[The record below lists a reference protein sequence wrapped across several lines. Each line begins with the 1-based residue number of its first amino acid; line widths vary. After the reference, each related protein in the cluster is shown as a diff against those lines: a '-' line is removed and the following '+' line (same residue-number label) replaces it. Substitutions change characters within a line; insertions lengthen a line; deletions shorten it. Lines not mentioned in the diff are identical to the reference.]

1 MCFFPVFQ
9 VTAHEIMLWC
19 IKDAQDLIR
28 KTPPPPL
35 PGFDLNKLLAEYE
48 TLSKC
53 AETESIE
60 IFAGTD
66 SFLKLQVKTWQSYG
80 EIVKGFR
87 GGMEAVADVTRTVR
101 SACVDHVIRHRLLSR
116 FGLKMDNMP
125 EDPIEHDMAAALM
138 YSADITRDVVGRYR
152 RKLKW
157 TEDRRLQRENDRK
170 KMLEDTEGDDG
181 NLGRGGI

>member
-1 MCFFPVFQ
+1 
-9 VTAHEIMLWC
+9 MLWC

-35 PGFDLNKLLAEYE
+35 PGSDLTKLLAEYE

-60 IFAGTD
+60 IFAGTGN
-66 SFLKLQVKTWQSYG
+66 FLKLQVKTWQNYG
-80 EIVKGFR
+80 ETVKG
-87 GGMEAVADVTRTVR
+87 GGIEAAQDVTCTVR

-125 EDPIEHDMAAALM
+125 EDPIEHV
-138 YSADITRDVVGRYR
+138 SIS
-152 RKLKW
+152 
-157 TEDRRLQRENDRK
+157 
-170 KMLEDTEGDDG
+170 
-181 NLGRGGI
+181 

>member
-1 MCFFPVFQ
+1 SRSNTECFFSPVSQ

-35 PGFDLNKLLAEYE
+35 PGSDLTKLLAEYE

-60 IFAGTD
+60 IFAGTGN
-66 SFLKLQVKTWQSYG
+66 FLKLQVKTWQNYG
-80 EIVKGFR
+80 ETVKG
-87 GGMEAVADVTRTVR
+87 GGIEAAQDVTCTVR

-125 EDPIEHDMAAALM
+125 EDPIEHDMAAAMM
-138 YSADITRDVVGRYR
+138 YSADFTKDRRGRYR
-152 RKLKW
+152 RELKW
-157 TEDRRLQRENDRK
+157 
-170 KMLEDTEGDDG
+170 
-181 NLGRGGI
+181 I